1 MALYRNVHVSFWND
15 TKIIDEMTPEDRYFM
30 LYLLSNPHTNQV
42 GCYEISVRDISKET
56 GYTEESIKKLLERF
70 EKKLKVAKY
79 SKKTKE
85 LLILNWHKYNW
96 TSSPKV
102 RACIEKELKSL
113 KNKDFKDYI
122 NNICIPY
129 IYGMD
134 THTQEEEEEE
144 EEQEEEQEQS
154 ENNNNYYKY
163 IIDYLNKK
171 TLKNFK
177 ATTKKTQSLI
187 RARIKEG
194 FSYENFVQVIDTKT
208 KEWLNNKEM
217 QQYLRPETLF
227 GNKFESYLNQNA
239 KQSTSTSNNE
249 SKELEE
255 YIQMS
260 RRFENVQN

>member
-15 TKIIDEMTPEDRYFM
+15 TKVIDEMTPEDRYFM

-42 GCYEISVRDISKET
+42 GCYEISVRDISKEM

-85 LLILNWHKYNW
+85 LLIMNWYKYNW

-102 RACIEKELKSL
+102 RACIEKELKNL
-113 KNKDFKDYI
+113 KNKEFKDYI
-122 NNICIPY
+122 YNICIPY

-144 EEQEEEQEQS
+144 EEQS
-154 ENNNNYYKY
+154 NNKNNQNYKY

-171 TLKNFK
+171 TSKNFK
-177 ATTKKTQSLI
+177 STSKKTKTLI
-187 RARIKEG
+187 NARINEG
-194 FSYENFVQVIDTKT
+194 FSVEDFKTVINNKT
-208 KEWLNNKEM
+208 TEWLNDKKME
-217 QQYLRPETLF
+217 QYLRPETLF
-227 GNKFESYLNQNA
+227 GNKFESYLNQNTK
-239 KQSTSTSNNE
+239 KQKQDEDAETVD
-249 SKELEE
+249 E
-255 YIQMS
+255 YIEMS
-260 RRFENVQN
+260 RRFENV

>member
-15 TKIIDEMTPEDRYFM
+15 TKVIDEMTPEDRYFM

-42 GCYEISVRDISKET
+42 GCYEISVRDISKEM

-85 LLILNWHKYNW
+85 LLIMNWYKYNW

-102 RACIEKELKSL
+102 RACIEKELKNL
-113 KNKDFKDYI
+113 KNKEFKDYI
-122 NNICIPY
+122 YNICIPY

-144 EEQEEEQEQS
+144 QEQEQEEEQS
-154 ENNNNYYKY
+154 NNKNNQNYKY

-171 TLKNFK
+171 TSKNFK
-177 ATTKKTQSLI
+177 SSSKKTKSLI
-187 RARIKEG
+187 NARLNEG
-194 FSYENFVQVIDTKT
+194 FSVEDFRIVIDTKT
-208 KEWLNNKEM
+208 TEWLNDKKME
-217 QQYLRPETLF
+217 QYLRPETLF
-227 GNKFESYLNQNA
+227 GNKFESYLNQNTK
-239 KQSTSTSNNE
+239 KQKQDEDAETVD
-249 SKELEE
+249 E
-255 YIQMS
+255 YIEMS
-260 RRFENVQN
+260 RRFENV

>member
-15 TKIIDEMTPEDRYFM
+15 TKVIDEMTPEDRYFM

-42 GCYEISVRDISKET
+42 GCYEISVRDISKEM

-85 LLILNWHKYNW
+85 LLIMNWYKYNW

-102 RACIEKELKSL
+102 RACIEKELKNL
-113 KNKDFKDYI
+113 KNKEFKDYI
-122 NNICIPY
+122 YNICIPY

-144 EEQEEEQEQS
+144 EEQS
-154 ENNNNYYKY
+154 NNKNNQNYKY

-171 TLKNFK
+171 TSKNFK
-177 ATTKKTQSLI
+177 STSKKTKTLI
-187 RARIKEG
+187 NARINEG
-194 FSYENFVQVIDTKT
+194 FSVEDFKTVINNKT
-208 KEWLNNKEM
+208 TEWLNDKKME
-217 QQYLRPETLF
+217 QYLRPETLF
-227 GNKFESYLNQNA
+227 GNKFESYLNQNSK
-239 KQSTSTSNNE
+239 KQETSENIETVD
-249 SKELEE
+249 E
-255 YIQMS
+255 YIEMS
-260 RRFENVQN
+260 RRFENV

>member
-15 TKIIDEMTPEDRYFM
+15 TKVIDEMTPEDRYFM

-42 GCYEISVRDISKET
+42 GCYEISVRDISKEM

-85 LLILNWHKYNW
+85 LLIMNWYKYNW

-102 RACIEKELKSL
+102 RACIEKELKNL
-113 KNKDFKDYI
+113 KNKEFKDYI
-122 NNICIPY
+122 YNICIPY

-144 EEQEEEQEQS
+144 QEQEEEQS
-154 ENNNNYYKY
+154 NNKNNQNYKY

-171 TLKNFK
+171 TSKNFK
-177 ATTKKTQSLI
+177 STSKKTKTLI
-187 RARIKEG
+187 NARINEG
-194 FSYENFVQVIDTKT
+194 FSVEDFKTVINNKT
-208 KEWLNNKEM
+208 TEWLNDKKMEK
-217 QQYLRPETLF
+217 YLRPETLF
-227 GNKFESYLNQNA
+227 GNKFESYLNQNSK
-239 KQSTSTSNNE
+239 KQETSENIETVD
-249 SKELEE
+249 E
-255 YIQMS
+255 YIEMS
-260 RRFENVQN
+260 RRFENV

>member
-15 TKIIDEMTPEDRYFM
+15 TKVIDEMTPEDRYFM

-42 GCYEISVRDISKET
+42 GCYEISVRDISKEM

-85 LLILNWHKYNW
+85 LLIMNWYKYNW

-102 RACIEKELKSL
+102 RACIESELKNL
-113 KNKDFKDYI
+113 KNKEFKDYI
-122 NNICIPY
+122 YNICIPY

-144 EEQEEEQEQS
+144 EQS
-154 ENNNNYYKY
+154 NNKNNQNYKY

-171 TLKNFK
+171 TSKNFK
-177 ATTKKTQSLI
+177 STSKKTKTLI
-187 RARIKEG
+187 NARINEG
-194 FSYENFVQVIDTKT
+194 FSVEDFKTVINNKT
-208 KEWLNNKEM
+208 TEWLNDKKME
-217 QQYLRPETLF
+217 QYLRPETLF
-227 GNKFESYLNQNA
+227 GNKFESYLNQNSK
-239 KQSTSTSNNE
+239 KQETSENIETVD
-249 SKELEE
+249 E
-255 YIQMS
+255 YIEMS
-260 RRFENVQN
+260 RRFENV

>member
-15 TKIIDEMTPEDRYFM
+15 TKVIDEMTPEDRYFM

-42 GCYEISVRDISKET
+42 GCYEISVRDISKEM

-85 LLILNWHKYNW
+85 LLIMNWYKYNW

-102 RACIEKELKSL
+102 RACIEKELKNL
-113 KNKDFKDYI
+113 KNKEFKDYI
-122 NNICIPY
+122 YNICIPY

-144 EEQEEEQEQS
+144 EEEEQS
-154 ENNNNYYKY
+154 NNKNNQNYKY

-171 TLKNFK
+171 TSKNFK
-177 ATTKKTQSLI
+177 STSKKTKTLI
-187 RARIKEG
+187 NARINEG
-194 FSYENFVQVIDTKT
+194 FSVEDFKTVINNKT
-208 KEWLNNKEM
+208 TEWLNDKKME
-217 QQYLRPETLF
+217 QYLRPETLF
-227 GNKFESYLNQNA
+227 GNKFESYLNQNTK
-239 KQSTSTSNNE
+239 KQKQDEDAETVD
-249 SKELEE
+249 E
-255 YIQMS
+255 YIEMS
-260 RRFENVQN
+260 RRFENV